1 MPDARQMRRIFTAE
15 AWARA
20 AEKAAGTL
28 AERDRDAPT
37 HDATH
42 AVDLKALS
50 AIIERV
56 VTAEMAAAQY
66 GVARIIVGVWRCD
79 VEPEPEPKRVARHAV
94 AVELARLH
102 RRETD
107 ATQRKLYAEMARCLV
122 ALWPDTTG
130 LLKARERLETVAGG
144 AA

>member
-1 MPDARQMRRIFTAE
+1 MPDAKQLQRIFTAE

-20 AEKAAGTL
+20 AEKAAGRL

-56 VTAEMAAAQY
+56 VTAEMSAAQY

-79 VEPEPEPKRVARHAV
+79 VEPEPKRVARHAV

-107 ATQRKLYAEMARCLV
+107 KGQRKLYAEMARCLV
-122 ALWPDTTG
+122 ALWPESNG
-130 LLKARERLETVAGG
+130 LATARERLEKVAGG